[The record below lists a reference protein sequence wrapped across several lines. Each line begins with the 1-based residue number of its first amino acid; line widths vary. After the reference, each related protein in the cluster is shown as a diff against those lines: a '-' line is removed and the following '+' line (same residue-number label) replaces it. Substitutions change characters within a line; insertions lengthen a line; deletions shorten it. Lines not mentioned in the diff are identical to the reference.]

1 MESEVHTDE
10 LPTATYTLAVVA
22 ESVCSACRGQS
33 KLAFER
39 APYRVKEGL
48 WAHKPSPGYCH
59 KPAVCPASA
68 IWEKKN
74 G

>member
-1 MESEVHTDE
+1 MVSKKFTVMDR
-10 LPTATYTLAVVA
+10 VA
-22 ESVCSACRGQS
+22 QVAGRAFTCSACEGQS

-48 WAHKPSPGYCH
+48 WAHKPSPGYVH
-59 KPAVCPASA
+59 KAAVCPASA